1 LPGVRIL
8 VPAGVVL
15 VAVLVALTIAGV
27 FSPSHPASPPSG
39 SAVPAGFGGTG
50 TGTAPAPA
58 AKAGTVRLLP
68 APADAVPPSDGA
80 PPATTGGYRP
90 G

>member
-1 LPGVRIL
+1 VRIL
-8 VPAGVVL
+8 APAGVVL
-15 VAVLVALTIAGV
+15 VALLVALTIAGV

-39 SAVPAGFGGTG
+39 STAPAGFGSTGTTTAPDPAAK
-50 TGTAPAPA
+50 TGTA
-58 AKAGTVRLLP
+58 RLLP
-68 APADAVPPSDGA
+68 APAETVPPRDGA